1 MIHTSSSWHPLGR
14 QRRALLCAALALGGF
29 ASAISPMAHA
39 APSATVVEAVQLP
52 AWVERNG
59 QRRPAEPGAQ
69 LRANDKAITA
79 NGSRMLLRMDDRST
93 IKLGEQTEFQIQ
105 SLDTRRDSA
114 AEPSEQKS
122 AFKLVS
128 GVFRYATDY
137 TSKALGN
144 KRELNVELATAT
156 VGIRG
161 TDFWT
166 MSDAAHDA
174 VCVFE
179 GKVEVM
185 RDAKPGIGLDKPGAF
200 WVVFT
205 GEPEKP
211 VDQATPAQLAKFI
224 DQAEM
229 QPGSG
234 VLLQGGRW
242 RTVAATFNSAAPAA
256 ALRTRLQSAGYP
268 AQTFAR
274 DGRHE
279 VRINQF
285 ATRQDAEAVLQRLR
299 ADAALGVSEGRVA
312 LTAQ

>member
-1 MIHTSSSWHPLGR
+1 MHTSSSWHLLGR

-29 ASAISPMAHA
+29 TSAISPMAHA

-59 QRRPAEPGAQ
+59 RRRPAEPGAQ

-242 RTVAATFNSAAPAA
+242 RTVAATFNSAAPAP
-256 ALRTRLQSAGYP
+256 ALPTRLQSAGYP

-285 ATRQDAEAVLQRLR
+285 ATRQDAEAVLQRLL